1 VGRGV
6 SVLGIVDV
14 SAPRKSSLFW
24 TITGVLLAAIVTGT
38 AAQWLIAAA
47 VVGPLERREAKARAE
62 LVASSAAA
70 EIAALPDPGDA
81 RAIRMILVRHR
92 AELDPPLGR
101 IVYRGKDGLVVADA
115 FWRGRRMLPGRFRG
129 WTPSAEAPPGREGS
143 PDGSQ
148 GGPVGGPGGPM
159 LGPPAGD
166 PGRGA
171 GLPPRVEIL
180 ARHAV
185 VRSGVDTG
193 DVIVI
198 RPGRSPAGILAM
210 RTPLLFLP
218 VAVIAATIAGLV
230 MMRILVRR
238 LGALETLASRVGEG
252 DLSVRIGD
260 RSGDEIGRVA
270 GQLDLMTER
279 LAEARKRVEEA
290 GEQRRRLFA
299 DVTHELAT
307 PLTSIRGYAETMT
320 DPSVPISGPERA
332 RYLDGILEESKR
344 LDRLIKDLFDLAR
357 LEAGASPLEM
367 EAIDWA
373 PLCQNTIARFEPR
386 FRDAGLRL
394 QWAQAGPPAWIRAD
408 GRRMEQVLE
417 NLLVNELKYVP
428 SGGSVDLSMGP
439 APGADDRIRLT
450 VSDDGPGIPPEERAR
465 VFERFYRSAGR
476 RDDAGS
482 GLGLAIVREIVER
495 HGGVIHAEPRAPRG
509 LSIVIDLPRMA

>member
-1 VGRGV
+1 V
-6 SVLGIVDV
+6 SKARR
-14 SAPRKSSLFW
+14 SASLFW
-24 TITGVLLAAIVTGT
+24 TIAGVLLAAIVAGT

-47 VVGPLERREAKARAE
+47 VIGPLELREAKARAE
-62 LVASSAAA
+62 LVASSVAS
-70 EIAALPDPGDA
+70 EIAALSDPDDA
-81 RAIRMILVRHR
+81 RSIRAILVRHR

-101 IVYRGKDGLVVADA
+101 LVYRGRDGLVVADA
-115 FWRGRRMLPGRFRG
+115 SWRGRRRMPGRFHGR
-129 WTPSAEAPPGREGS
+129 TPQPDVAP
-143 PDGSQ
+143 
-148 GGPVGGPGGPM
+148 GGPAAGPGGAG
-159 LGPPAGD
+159 GPQGDAAPGAGPL
-166 PGRGA
+166 PGPA
-171 GLPPRVEIL
+171 GLPGPGLAPRVEVL
-180 ARHAV
+180 ARRAV
-185 VRSGVDTG
+185 LRAGVDVG
-193 DVIVI
+193 DVFVI
-198 RPGRSPAGILAM
+198 RPGRAPAGIFAM

-238 LGALETLASRVGEG
+238 LRALETLAARVGEG

-270 GQLDLMTER
+270 EQLDLMTER

-320 DPSVPISGPERA
+320 DPAVPVSEPERA
-332 RYLDGILEESKR
+332 RYLNGILEESKR

-357 LEAGASPLEM
+357 LEAGASPLHM
-367 EAIDWA
+367 EPIDWA
-373 PLCQNTIARFEPR
+373 ALCRNTIARFEPR
-386 FRDAGLRL
+386 FRDAGLSL
-394 QWAQAGPPAWIRAD
+394 TWDQEAPAPWIRAD

-428 SGGSVDLSMGP
+428 SGGTVALAMGSVPDEGGR
-439 APGADDRIRLT
+439 ARLT

-495 HGGVIHAEPRAPRG
+495 HAGVIHAEGRAPRG
-509 LSIVIDLPRMA
+509 LSIVIDMPRMA